1 MSPVGRRRP
10 RVGFKGVQ
18 IDRGD
23 RFVWAL
29 NAYEQQAATPRTA
42 IEDNSRFAM
51 RIAPAEKA
59 RLMRAASLENTD
71 LKDFLLRNALRAA
84 DAVIEHA
91 ERVTLSERDSRLWLD
106 LLDNPPEPNDRL
118 IAAAKALP
126 RER

>member
-1 MSPVGRRRP
+1 M
-10 RVGFKGVQ
+10 Q
-18 IDRGD
+18 
-23 RFVWAL
+23 
-29 NAYEQQAATPRTA
+29 
-42 IEDNSRFAM
+42 
-51 RIAPAEKA
+51 
-59 RLMRAASLENTD
+59 AASLENTD

-106 LLDNPPEPNDRL
+106 LPDNPPEPKDRL